1 MNNDFDTVQ
10 YIKLLEKEKTLITN
24 GYSLYYQNEEE
35 NSRLRSYRIILEDQI
50 YYNNRYEYQSL
61 IKNYLLEKI
70 STLAFISEIFEYSL
84 FCTRSTF
91 VERVQN
97 KEVVFIDIFLFESFL
112 NNFFI
117 NSIDI
122 GITIGKFFYKFR
134 KMFNAISVFFIY
146 DQFFQFISL

>member
-122 GITIGKFFYKFR
+122 GITIRKFFYKFR

>member
-122 GITIGKFFYKFR
+122 GITIRKFFYKFR

-146 DQFFQFISL
+146 DQFLQFISL

>member
-146 DQFFQFISL
+146 D

>member
-117 NSIDI
+117 NSIDRDHNREI
-122 GITIGKFFYKFR
+122 F
-134 KMFNAISVFFIY
+134 
-146 DQFFQFISL
+146 L